1 MMRDSD
7 DGVAQVIEFTAS
19 ITILVIVL
27 TVFFTAVGFQEGQYA
42 DTPPRPTGK
51 ALDATDYMMSSTGYL
66 AGEGLNT
73 TRWENPN
80 LSFTTLENLTA
91 FGLSTGEYGVLD
103 YDKIVRMGELN
114 WSLEY
119 NFFYD
124 MVRTFAGLSFTTY
137 IGTSNQAQTY
147 VYELNIS
154 VEYADGTPLM
164 AWGYP
169 SPSDPLDEN
178 YAIYIENDH
187 TVITRIILIEEEG
200 VRTPGFLTLDLI
212 A

>member
-19 ITILVIVL
+19 ITILVIVF
-27 TVFFTAVGFQEGQYA
+27 TVFFTAVGFQAGQFT

-51 ALDATDYMMSSTGYL
+51 ALDATDYLMSSTGYL

-80 LSFTTLENLTA
+80 RDFTLLANLTA

-103 YDKIVRMGELN
+103 YDKVVRMGELN

-124 MVRTFAGLSFTTY
+124 LVRTFLGLSFTTY
-137 IGTSNQAQTY
+137 AGSSNQAQSY
-147 VYELNIS
+147 VYNLNIS
-154 VEYADGTPLM
+154 IEYVDGTPLM

-169 SPSDPLDEN
+169 SPSDPADEN

-187 TVITRIILIEEEG
+187 TIITRVVLIEEQG
-200 VRTPGFLTLDLI
+200 VRTPGILTLDLI
-212 A
+212 S